1 MRRLQWREQQ
11 EVPAGCIGFGWHN
24 ERSRALKSNMLFI
37 KPAMQQRV
45 QQELQHRKRM
55 KPCSLVMCGALA
67 AGVLSLQLMLCSW
80 WFLLQASVP
89 LEDVL
94 WRAAEAGGLHE
105 LEYRDPQVARWTDIT
120 YTSWRSSSTA
130 EENQQYSKR
139 RYAWMSAQK
148 LSARG
153 GCIGNWRTVGRRE
166 YSKCMA
172 AITTWFMDL
181 FDATLGFPGE
191 GPGDTLLGTFA
202 HVRQMIDLQETYAT
216 PMSSDGE
223 GEFVARPALEVAP
236 TTPPN
241 CAPPPP
247 VDLLAV
253 RQRLGEMIDAIA
265 SSVQEADLSKYI
277 GCPGCAKELEETC
290 TNYGV
295 LCSICNQCLTPGG
308 QVLRCSACDTHVCGE
323 CSVGLVEE
331 NATQQSAQHSGASQ
345 DRVGSALAVHAHGQF
360 VRHKTVKPI
369 GCKAC
374 NKLVAKGKWGQHCR
388 SCKDFVCSAA
398 CKRTL
403 TEYQGCRCTPSSG
416 LPISDVNPAAQN
428 SVELPT
434 QTPSSP
440 SLSTVPPDATF
451 EE

>member
-1 MRRLQWREQQ
+1 MASMRRLQWREQQ

-24 ERSRALKSNMLFI
+24 ERLRALKSNMLFI
-37 KPAMQQRV
+37 MPAMQQRV

-89 LEDVL
+89 LEDAL

-241 CAPPPP
+241 CAPPSPI
-247 VDLLAV
+247 DLLAV
-253 RQRLGEMIDAIA
+253 RQRLELSQALSRKQTCPNALAALVAPRSWRKLVQITEYCVVYATSALLQAARSSDAQLATLTSAA
-265 SSVQEADLSKYI
+265 SAPSDL
-277 GCPGCAKELEETC
+277 
-290 TNYGV
+290 
-295 LCSICNQCLTPGG
+295 
-308 QVLRCSACDTHVCGE
+308 LRRTLHNKVRSTVVPHRT
-323 CSVGLVEE
+323 GLV
-331 NATQQSAQHSGASQ
+331 
-345 DRVGSALAVHAHGQF
+345 
-360 VRHKTVKPI
+360 RH
-369 GCKAC
+369 
-374 NKLVAKGKWGQHCR
+374 WQYMHM
-388 SCKDFVCSAA
+388 D
-398 CKRTL
+398 
-403 TEYQGCRCTPSSG
+403 SS
-416 LPISDVNPAAQN
+416 
-428 SVELPT
+428 
-434 QTPSSP
+434 
-440 SLSTVPPDATF
+440 
-451 EE
+451 